1 MPRRSPRWDAN
12 AAFSISQKTTRTRP
26 AYFFEVSVFVVL
38 VSVFFLPFFFFFE
51 VSVVLLVS
59 SAANATTAL
68 PITSDR
74 PNMMVMSF
82 FMDLEF
88 LLRFRPTET
97 SVVVIKNGM
106 GT

>member
-1 MPRRSPRWDAN
+1 MGRQRGIFNLAKNW
-12 AAFSISQKTTRTRP
+12 TRP